1 MGRDR
6 ESLRGLDRGRS
17 PEHQLGH
24 LLLARGET
32 VGLEQERRDEC
43 WVSALNE
50 DSDLSRARGTEES
63 AVEDEPRA
71 CRRLHCR
78 ARKRQRARG
87 ARGDD
92 RGSRRARDGVDRS
105 RADGAREE
113 CRGVGEQLDVAG
125 RELGLAGSADEDQRP
140 PGGSVGD
147 ERAAELGT
155 EPSRCQQVAK
165 ALASLRVATRR
176 LVHRCRLALGAC
188 ELVELVHILGRVLVV
203 RQDGEA
209 VGQVLEAV
217 LGNEVRSRVE
227 RVPARTVERDR
238 SLQSRRGLVDPM
250 MYLADDR
257 EPNRLYVFASAAGAD
272 TNPAWFHN
280 LIAHPEE
287 VRVEVGSDTMTA
299 TAEVLPD
306 ARRGEVYAV
315 QASRYPGFANYQA
328 KTTRLIPVIALTLH
342 R

>member
-1 MGRDR
+1 
-6 ESLRGLDRGRS
+6 
-17 PEHQLGH
+17 
-24 LLLARGET
+24 
-32 VGLEQERRDEC
+32 
-43 WVSALNE
+43 
-50 DSDLSRARGTEES
+50 
-63 AVEDEPRA
+63 
-71 CRRLHCR
+71 
-78 ARKRQRARG
+78 
-87 ARGDD
+87 
-92 RGSRRARDGVDRS
+92 
-105 RADGAREE
+105 
-113 CRGVGEQLDVAG
+113 
-125 RELGLAGSADEDQRP
+125 
-140 PGGSVGD
+140 
-147 ERAAELGT
+147 
-155 EPSRCQQVAK
+155 
-165 ALASLRVATRR
+165 
-176 LVHRCRLALGAC
+176 
-188 ELVELVHILGRVLVV
+188 
-203 RQDGEA
+203 
-209 VGQVLEAV
+209 V